1 MQTTTIVAPSSRIA
15 LERVAEMFGPD
26 AIVYETRTT
35 RFGVEVVAGGIERTA
50 PAPRRAPETRQP
62 AFTAPVSA
70 PAPQPKGKDPMVR
83 FIAQAR
89 AVGIDPEFLTAE
101 MAAAGT
107 DLADAWTRFLIRVE
121 RGVKIAPPPHTD
133 LTHVCVVG
141 DSGSAKTTTLAQ
153 LAAMARASR
162 PGERITLLSGDR
174 RPGAREQLRVIAAM
188 LKIPLAEPARGESL
202 AEAAQRLARKERLFI
217 DMPSDPRLAA
227 CEVDELRASLE
238 RAGALTVLCTIPL
251 NGQLARHHQIANMF
265 SQGFDAYV
273 LTHAGETLPPGAVL
287 TMLLSSGV
295 PLAGIGRSADF
306 ASGYDAARAT
316 GLCRMV
322 AASLSG
328 ATATLQ

>member
-26 AIVYETRTT
+26 AVVYETRTT
-35 RFGVEVVAGGIERTA
+35 RHGVEVVAGGIERRTLT
-50 PAPRRAPETRQP
+50 PEPHRAPEMISS
-62 AFTAPVSA
+62 PVSA
-70 PAPQPKGKDPMVR
+70 PVPQPKGKDPMVR
-83 FIAQAR
+83 FIAQSR
-89 AVGIDPEFLTAE
+89 AVGIDPEFLTGE

-107 DLADAWTRFLIRVE
+107 DLADAWSRFLIRVE
-121 RGVKIAPPPHTD
+121 REVKIAPPPHTE
-133 LTHVCVVG
+133 LAHVCVVG
-141 DSGSAKTTTLAQ
+141 DNGSAKTTTLAQ

-174 RPGAREQLRVIAAM
+174 RPGAREQLRVIGAI
-188 LKIPLAEPARGESL
+188 LKIPVVEPARGESL
-202 AEAAQRLARKERLFI
+202 AEAARRLARKERLFI

-227 CEVDELRASLE
+227 CEVEELRAALD
-238 RAGALTVLCTIPL
+238 RAGTLTVLCTMPL
-251 NGQLARHHQIANMF
+251 SGQLARHRQIADMF

-306 ASGYDAARAT
+306 AGGYDAARAT

-322 AASLSG
+322 AAALSTG